1 MDTTPRWL
9 DADEQRASMAYVAFS
24 TLLGDYLNRRLRR
37 DAETTHADYTLP
49 AQLSS
54 ALDHAL
60 GMSEPARRLKI
71 TGSAGILMFRR
82 SAGAP
87 TSRRLSSGP
96 RFPGGPVLGGGC
108 RGGGSPVRRSGP
120 AGRRGTR

>member
-71 TGSAGILMFRR
+71 TRSRLTHAVNRPAEAGSWTAVRTPRTGVAGVP
-82 SAGAP
+82 SSP
-87 TSRRLSSGP
+87 TR
-96 RFPGGPVLGGGC
+96 
-108 RGGGSPVRRSGP
+108 
-120 AGRRGTR
+120 A